1 MSVAKVGVPKF
12 EAREVSRS
20 FGHGKRARFAVDRV
34 SFVIRSQEIVSLVGQ
49 SGCGKTVL
57 SKLLLR
63 LDAPT
68 SGELCFNGQPLA
80 SQRDPREHF
89 RKVQA
94 VFQDPFSAFNQFFT
108 IRSQL
113 ENSFHLFERKPGKA
127 ERAERVDAALRG
139 VNIEPREIDGKYPFE
154 LSGGQMQRMLL
165 ARIFIIRPEVL
176 IADEPTSMVDACSR
190 ASILDYLLKLK
201 EELRMTIVFVTH
213 DVGLACYVSD
223 TLFIMHQ
230 GQIVER
236 GPPERVTGSPDSPIT
251 QQLLDDIPDVHR
263 DWLGRASPGRTPA
276 ARAVS
281 PATMAPPSR
290 VEPAR
295 FEPGSSELEAA
306 KLEPTRLESTA
317 PDLALRSSEVS

>member
-1 MSVAKVGVPKF
+1 MALKF
-12 EAREVSRS
+12 EARDVSRV
-20 FGHGKRARFAVDRV
+20 FGHGKKAKAAVDRV
-34 SFVIRSQEIVSLVGQ
+34 SFAIQEREIVSLVGQ
-49 SGCGKTVL
+49 SGCGKTAL

-63 LDAPT
+63 IDAPT
-68 SGELCFNGQPLA
+68 SGELLFNGQPMA
-80 SQRDPREHF
+80 QIRDPRQHF

-113 ENSFHLFERKPGKA
+113 ESCFHLFERKPSKGEIA
-127 ERAERVDAALRG
+127 QRVDAALLA
-139 VNIEPREIDGKYPFE
+139 VNIKPREIDGKYAFE

-190 ASILDYLLKLK
+190 ASILEYLLKLQQ
-201 EELRMTIVFVTH
+201 ELAMTIVFVTH

-236 GPPERVTGSPDSPIT
+236 GPPDQVTGAPESPVT
-251 QQLLDDIPDVHR
+251 RQLLEDIPDVHR
-263 DWLGRASPGRTPA
+263 DWLGRGVGL
-276 ARAVS
+276 AV
-281 PATMAPPSR
+281 
-290 VEPAR
+290 
-295 FEPGSSELEAA
+295 
-306 KLEPTRLESTA
+306 
-317 PDLALRSSEVS
+317 